1 MFPLMPVSVTPVV
14 NLEPCVFEFKFLIV
28 GGLLIRTDPAVTEDC
43 HDVQPSHCWNWG
55 QNQGSRGNGNHLFF
69 QQQSIR
75 SEGAVGNRS
84 IYDHHRAGDPQ
95 KKTAGAR
102 GDASAVL
109 RSQKTIHRDGFIL
122 PPVIRCIQWILHIFW
137 ITDTY
142 QTEEKT
148 TVGLATQSPQLKSHA
163 FLKDKKRPQERRLLD
178 CGSREEE

>member
-1 MFPLMPVSVTPVV
+1 MPVSVTPVV

-28 GGLLIRTDPAVTEDC
+28 GGQLIRTDPAVTEDC
-43 HDVQPSHCWNWG
+43 RDVQPSHCWHWG
-55 QNQGSRGNGNHLFF
+55 QNQGSGGNGNHLFF

-122 PPVIRCIQWILHIFW
+122 APVIRCIQWILHIFW

-142 QTEEKT
+142 QTEEKS